1 MVLVLTMITDEG
13 GSSDRENFSFDF
25 SFFSHIQWKS
35 FRTSYNTA
43 NNNESKLTTSALFIY
58 IYIFIIFYVKK
69 FRLFYYYDE
78 DETIYFDLFVRIKIR

>member
-1 MVLVLTMITDEG
+1 MMIIDEG

-35 FRTSYNTA
+35 FLTSYLNIA
-43 NNNESKLTTSALFIY
+43 NNNESKLSTSALY
-58 IYIFIIFYVKK
+58 IYIFFIIFYVKK

-78 DETIYFDLFVRIKIR
+78 DETFILIYLYVR